1 MSTLIISWD
10 DEKIV
15 EIEKRGELFYS
26 SVIYENVIRA
36 KEKGFPISLLKQ
48 ISIVSDELAPI
59 IKRRIPTPK
68 TLRKRISFKN
78 EEDDR
83 EVENAICEYINDT
96 RCRRPTDKFSIRIDI
111 NNN

>member
-26 SVIYENVIRA
+26 SVNYENVLRA
-36 KEKGFPISLLKQ
+36 KEKGFPVSLLKQ
-48 ISIVSDELAPI
+48 ISIVSDELAPV
-59 IKRRIPTPK
+59 IKRRIPSPK
-68 TLRKRISFKN
+68 TLRKRIAFKN

-96 RCRRPTDKFSIRIDI
+96 RCRRPTDKFSIRIEI
-111 NNN
+111 SSN

>member
-1 MSTLIISWD
+1 MSTLAIYWD
-10 DEKIV
+10 DEKIL

-26 SVIYENVIRA
+26 SVYYENVLKA

-59 IKRRIPTPK
+59 IKRRIPNPK
-68 TLRKRISFKN
+68 TLRKRIAFKN
-78 EEDDR
+78 ECDDA
-83 EVENAICEYINDT
+83 EIENAICEYINDT
-96 RCRRPTDKFSIRIDI
+96 RCRRPTDKFSIKIDI